1 MINILVTLTVK
12 DFSLLAEF
20 ERQAVKV
27 MKSHGGELLR
37 AFESHRND
45 DGSGEE
51 IHLLEFPSQQAFDAY
66 RADPALDKYAELRNK
81 AISQTQVVVSSTLKM
96 YE

>member
-12 DFSLLAEF
+12 DFTLLAEF

-66 RADPALDKYAELRNK
+66 RADPVLVEYAELRNK
-81 AISQTQVVVSSTLKM
+81 AISQTQVVVSSLLKE
-96 YE
+96 YQ